1 MSDSAEIKAIFKNA
15 DTSGDGIISMDEMK
29 AVFMSIGEWSEEE
42 LAELFAAADT
52 SGDGQL
58 QYEEFVDW
66 VMLSDDAAKAAVET
80 VFGGTCLTQAIV
92 ASLPRDAD
100 GMVTAD
106 EELAGVAA
114 EVPTD
119 PVSPADMTS
128 ALANQPDA
136 EKLFSYWRSHR
147 PQIKKEGN
155 IAIGKQIACETSLDD
170 WCGPALMI
178 TGNGC
183 DGKKWIGA
191 EGDTMHEVVLK
202 FPLPAT
208 VADLFVV
215 WGEYTRVGDLIIT
228 ATLEDGSD
236 AAIVESGSLVPE
248 GGDTL
253 EDGTVGAVAASPAP
267 DNLSVTFV
275 QCEAP
280 VESVCELKLQFKP
293 AEGGWVSICDLVV
306 HGDAP
311 VPPPPEPGVECNCI
325 EDIIEPDRKGAPC
338 DLFKED
344 GAAAPALSKLQV
356 CIKDGVAVVDAI
368 NAKCEEE
375 GGKFVDLEFPAGE
388 ASVKGGGEGELGDA
402 ARGEGFEQAGPD
414 GWKRITDFA
423 PDAKLFLNKIDMND
437 VMQGAVGDCWLI
449 AVIASLACT
458 PDHVRGL
465 IYPQTI
471 NPNGVYAVRF
481 FSPDEGE
488 WVWVLVDDFVPLG
501 GNGRPYFMSAHDPN
515 EFWPVI
521 FEKAFAKVNSCYAGL
536 SPAVACGGTCAMRMV
551 SGSSEVL
558 SWVGKDFDGH
568 DVDAVWE
575 EIQKA
580 VEKGCAAACG
590 VADETWG
597 KHSNE
602 EMKNLGV
609 VYNHVFSCVG
619 TYALEDGTRLL
630 RLRNPWG
637 QDGEWS
643 GAWSDKSEEWT
654 EERKAEVPDFTDKN
668 DGTFFITVEDFYEY
682 WFRLEICYLEPLVP
696 LADLMKGS
704 AA

>member
-1 MSDSAEIKAIFKNA
+1 ME
-15 DTSGDGIISMDEMK
+15 EMK
-29 AVFMSIGEWSEEE
+29 VVFKSIGEWSEEE

-52 SGDGQL
+52 SGDGEL
-58 QYEEFVDW
+58 QYDEFVDW
-66 VMLSDDAAKAAVET
+66 VMLADDDTKAAVET
-80 VFGGTCLTQAIV
+80 VWGGTCLTQAIV
-92 ASLPRDAD
+92 ASLPCDGD

-106 EELAGVAA
+106 EELAGVAS

-119 PVSPADMTS
+119 PVSPADLIS
-128 ALANQPDA
+128 ALSNQPDT
-136 EKLFSYWRSHR
+136 EKLFAYWRTHR

-155 IAIGKQIACETSLDD
+155 IAIGKQISCETSLEE

-183 DGKKWIGA
+183 DGKKWIGK

-202 FPLPAT
+202 FRKPAKVT
-208 VADLFVV
+208 ELFLV
-215 WGEYTRVGDLIIT
+215 WGEYTRVGDLTIT

-236 AAIVESGSLVPE
+236 ASIVESGSLVAE
-248 GGDTL
+248 GGETL
-253 EDGTVGAVAASPAP
+253 EDGTVAVVTASPAP

-280 VESVCELKLQFKP
+280 VENVCALKLQFKP

-306 HGDAP
+306 HGEAP
-311 VPPPPEPGVECNCI
+311 LPPPPEPAVECDCVA
-325 EDIIEPDRKGAPC
+325 DIIDPDRKGAPC

-344 GAAAPALSKLQV
+344 GVAAAALSKLQV
-356 CIKDGVAVVDAI
+356 CVKDGVAVVDAI
-368 NAKCEEE
+368 NAKCEEA
-375 GGKFVDLEFPAGE
+375 GGKFVDVEFPAGQ
-388 ASVKGGGEGELGDA
+388 ASIMGDGGGELGDA
-402 ARGEGFEQAGPD
+402 ARGEGFEQSGPD
-414 GWKRITDFA
+414 SWKRITDFA

-471 NPNGVYAVRF
+471 NPHGAYAVRF

-488 WVWVLVDDFVPLG
+488 WVWVVVDDFVPVG
-501 GNGRPYFMSAHDPN
+501 SDERPYFMSAHDPN

-521 FEKAFAKVNSCYAGL
+521 LEKAFAKVNSCYAGL
-536 SPAVACGGTCAMRMV
+536 SPTVACGGTCAMRMV
-551 SGSSEVL
+551 SGSNEVL

-575 EIQKA
+575 EIGKA
-580 VEKGCAAACG
+580 VAKGCAAACG
-590 VADETWG
+590 VADEEFG

-602 EMKNLGV
+602 EMKKLGV

-619 TYALEDGTRLL
+619 TYTLADGTRLL

-637 QDGEWS
+637 QGGEWS

-668 DGTFFITVEDFYEY
+668 DGTFFIKVEDFYEY
-682 WFRLEICYLEPLVP
+682 WYRLEICYLEALVP
-696 LADLMKGS
+696 LADLMKGNS
-704 AA
+704 A